1 MRNLRFVLFAAVA
14 LAVAIM
20 VGLAIRPAPAEP
32 RVVPVAPVT
41 PVAAVA
47 PVADVAEHAST
58 DHGPDSAQRMSPSE
72 LSRLLARGEALV
84 LDVRE
89 ADAYL
94 AGHIDGAVHIPLS
107 FIESELPYLRRGKRI
122 VAYCT

>member
-14 LAVAIM
+14 LVMAIM

-32 RVVPVAPVT
+32 RVAPVAN
-41 PVAAVA
+41 VA
-47 PVADVAEHAST
+47 PVADVAEHAAT

-72 LSRLLARGEALV
+72 FSRLLARGEALA

-89 ADAYL
+89 AEAYM
-94 AGHIDGAVHIPLS
+94 AGHIDGALHIPLS